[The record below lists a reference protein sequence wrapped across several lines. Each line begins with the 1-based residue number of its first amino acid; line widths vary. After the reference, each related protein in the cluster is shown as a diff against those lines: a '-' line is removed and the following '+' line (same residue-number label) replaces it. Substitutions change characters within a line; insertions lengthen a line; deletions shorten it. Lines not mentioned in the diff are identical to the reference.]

1 LFQRFRKSRKRFF
14 LLSKGCW
21 DIPLVGVP
29 LYPHVF
35 VYLKAVA
42 ATLKVPLTKN
52 KGFVC
57 WLFLFFASAK
67 QRKKGRMDHFFLPGV
82 DSCYKSLE

>member
-1 LFQRFRKSRKRFF
+1 LNRRYPSVHETSSDFGKSLFQRFRKSRKRFF

-21 DIPLVGVP
+21 DIPLVGIP

-35 VYLKAVA
+35 VYLNAVA
-42 ATLKVPLTKN
+42 GSDKVPLTKN

-67 QRKKGRMDHFFLPGV
+67 QRK
-82 DSCYKSLE
+82 

>member
-1 LFQRFRKSRKRFF
+1 MS
-14 LLSKGCW
+14 
-21 DIPLVGVP
+21 DIPLVGIP

-35 VYLKAVA
+35 VYLNAVA
-42 ATLKVPLTKN
+42 GSDKVPLTKN

-67 QRKKGRMDHFFLPGV
+67 QRK
-82 DSCYKSLE
+82 